1 MRFSSLHVA
10 ALGLGFA
17 ASAAAQDSTFEPPDF
32 NVTLALIDQ
41 GVNVS
46 ALPELDSLTKRSSL
60 SACSI
65 ACDTLRILF
74 GSSNVIEQGNQG
86 YTAFTN
92 AYWSVQQE
100 NIDPYCIFKPT
111 SATQVSI
118 SILLSRLT
126 QCPFAA
132 KSGGH
137 AAFAGASNIQ
147 GGITMSLEK
156 LNTIKLSSD
165 KKTADIGPGNTWFNV
180 YTALQP
186 AGVTVIGGRVS
197 PIGVGGLTTGG
208 GISFFSNIY
217 GWACDNVV
225 SYEVVTA
232 SGVIVTASATQ
243 NKDLFFALRGGGN
256 NFGIVTKF
264 TLNAIPLPGGL
275 MWGGGRVILEDQF
288 DAVVDAFYNVGVN
301 SPQDP
306 NAAQILSFAYAQ
318 SADLNL
324 AAADLQY
331 AQPVANAPIFSEYLS
346 IPAISDTTKVRTLA
360 DLTQEFNASN
370 PDGLR
375 ETYWAATY
383 KLNKNH
389 TASVR
394 DIFFEELDS
403 IKDAAGLVP
412 AATLQVITEGQ
423 LAAMTQN
430 GGNPL
435 GLSASAGPFLLLN
448 MNMMWTN
455 AADDTRI
462 LQANKRII
470 DRTVALA
477 QSMGL
482 YEDYIYM
489 NYASQFQDVIASYG
503 STNKAKLKSTAAKY
517 DPTGVFQTLQP
528 GYFKLNGP
536 PSPSGP

>member
-1 MRFSSLHVA
+1 MRFSLHVA
-10 ALGLGFA
+10 AIGLGIT
-17 ASAAAQDSTFEPPDF
+17 ASVAAQDSSFEPPEF
-32 NVTLALIDQ
+32 NVTQALIDQ

-46 ALPELDSLTKRSSL
+46 ALPELASLSKRSSI
-60 SACSI
+60 SPCSI
-65 ACDTLRILF
+65 ACDSLRLLF
-74 GSSNVIEQGNQG
+74 GSSNVIEQGNQAFD
-86 YTAFTN
+86 AFTN

-100 NIDPYCIFKPT
+100 SVDPSCIFKPT

-118 SILLSRLT
+118 AILLSRLT

-137 AAFAGASNIQ
+137 AAFAGASSIQ

-156 LNTIKLSSD
+156 INAIKLSSD
-165 KKTADIGPGNTWFNV
+165 KKTADVGPGNTWFTV
-180 YTALQP
+180 YTTLQP
-186 AGVTVIGGRVS
+186 ADVTVIGGRVS
-197 PIGVGGLTTGG
+197 AIGVGGLTTGG
-208 GISFFSNIY
+208 GISFFSNIH

-232 SGVIVTASATQ
+232 SGIIVTASAAQ

-264 TLNAIPLPGGL
+264 TLNAVPLPGGL
-275 MWGGGRVILEDQF
+275 MWGGGRVSTEDQF
-288 DAVVDAFYNVGVN
+288 DALIDAFYNVGVN

-306 NAAQILSFAYAQ
+306 NAAQILSFAYVQ
-318 SADLNL
+318 SSDLKV

-331 AQPVANAPIFSEYLS
+331 AQPVADAPIFSEYLS
-346 IPAISDTTKVRTLA
+346 IPAISDTTSVRTLA
-360 DLTQEFNASN
+360 NLTQEFNASN

-375 ETYWAATY
+375 ETYWAAAY

-394 DIFFEELDS
+394 DIFFEELES

-423 LAAMTQN
+423 LAGMTKN

-435 GLSASAGPFLLLN
+435 GLSASDGPFLLLN
-448 MNMMWTN
+448 TNMMWTN

-462 LQANKRII
+462 LQTNQRVI

-482 YEDYIYM
+482 FEDYIYM
-489 NYASQFQDVIASYG
+489 NYASQFQDVVSSYG
-503 STNKAKLKSTAAKY
+503 ATNKAKLQSIAAKY

>member
-1 MRFSSLHVA
+1 MRFSLHVA
-10 ALGLGFA
+10 AIGLGIT
-17 ASAAAQDSTFEPPDF
+17 ASVAAQDSPFEPPDF
-32 NVTLALIDQ
+32 NVTQALVDQ

-46 ALPELDSLTKRSSL
+46 ALPELASLTKRSSI
-60 SACSI
+60 SPCSI
-65 ACDTLRILF
+65 ACDSLRLLF
-74 GSSNVIEQGNQG
+74 GSSNVIEQGNQAFD
-86 YTAFTN
+86 AFTS

-100 NIDPYCIFKPT
+100 SVDPSCIFKPT

-118 SILLSRLT
+118 AILLSRLT

-137 AAFAGASNIQ
+137 AAFAGASSIQ

-156 LNTIKLSSD
+156 INAIKLSSD
-165 KKTADIGPGNTWFNV
+165 KKTADVGPGNTWFTV
-180 YTALQP
+180 YTTLQP
-186 AGVTVIGGRVS
+186 ADVTVIGGRVS
-197 PIGVGGLTTGG
+197 AIGVGGLTTGG
-208 GISFFSNIY
+208 GISFFSNIH

-232 SGVIVTASATQ
+232 SGVTVTASATQ

-264 TLNAIPLPGGL
+264 TFNAVPLPGGL
-275 MWGGGRVILEDQF
+275 MWGGGRVSTEDQF
-288 DAVVDAFYNVGVN
+288 DALIDAFYNVGVN

-306 NAAQILSFAYAQ
+306 NAAQILSFAYVP
-318 SADLNL
+318 SSDLKV

-331 AQPVANAPIFSEYLS
+331 AQPVANASIFSEYLS
-346 IPAISDTTKVRTLA
+346 IPAISDTTSIRTLA
-360 DLTQEFNASN
+360 NLTQEFNASN

-375 ETYWAATY
+375 ETYWAAAY

-394 DIFFEELDS
+394 DIFFEELES

-423 LAAMTQN
+423 LAGMTKN

-435 GLSASAGPFLLLN
+435 GLSASDGPFLLLN
-448 MNMMWTN
+448 TNMMWTN

-462 LQANKRII
+462 LQTNQRVI

-482 YEDYIYM
+482 FEDYIYM
-489 NYASQFQDVIASYG
+489 NYASQFQDVVSSYG
-503 STNKAKLKSTAAKY
+503 AANKAKLQSIAGKY
-517 DPTGVFQTLQP
+517 DATGVFQTLQP

>member
-1 MRFSSLHVA
+1 MRFSLHVA
-10 ALGLGFA
+10 AISLGSA
-17 ASAAAQDSTFEPPDF
+17 AFAAAQNNTFEPPDF
-32 NVTLALIDQ
+32 NVTEALINQ

-65 ACDTLRILF
+65 ACDTLSILF
-74 GSSNVIEQGNQG
+74 GSSNVIEQGNQA
-86 YTAFTN
+86 YNSFTN

-100 NIDPYCIFKPT
+100 SVDPYCIYKPT
-111 SATQVSI
+111 SAAQVSI
-118 SILLSRLT
+118 AILLSRLT
-126 QCPFAA
+126 QCPFAV

-147 GGITMSLEK
+147 GGITISLEK
-156 LNTIKLSSD
+156 INEIQLSSNQQ
-165 KKTADIGPGNTWFNV
+165 TADVGPGNTWYTV
-180 YTALQP
+180 YTTLQP
-186 AGVTVIGGRVS
+186 AGVTPIGGRVS
-197 PIGVGGLTTGG
+197 AIGVGGLTTGG

-232 SGVIVTASATQ
+232 SGIIITASATQ
-243 NKDLFFALRGGGN
+243 NPDLYFALRGGGN

-264 TLNAIPLPGGL
+264 TLNVIPLPGGL
-275 MWGGGRVILEDQF
+275 MWGGGRVSTEDQF
-288 DAVVDAFYNVGVN
+288 DALVDAFYNVGIN
-301 SPQDP
+301 SPSDP

-318 SADLNL
+318 SANL
-324 AAADLQY
+324 SVAAADLQY
-331 AQPVANAPIFSEYLS
+331 AKPVANAPIFSEYLA
-346 IPAISDTTKVRTLA
+346 IPAISDTTKVRTQA

-370 PDGLR
+370 PNGLR

-389 TASVR
+389 TAAVR
-394 DIFFEELDS
+394 DIFFEELES

-412 AATLQVITEGQ
+412 AATLQVISEGQ
-423 LAAMTQN
+423 LAGMTKN

-448 MNMMWTN
+448 MNMMWSN
-455 AADDTRI
+455 IADDTRI
-462 LQANKRII
+462 LQCNQRII

-503 STNKAKLKSTAAKY
+503 STNKAKLESIAAKY